1 MKGFGSKSI
10 LSTSAATKVETSPE
24 NGQLW
29 AEIAPID
36 GSHWQLRLHP
46 LEYKRK
52 LNPDLSGLLA
62 SSLASNP
69 FFDPAILAASRLRIT
84 QSPIHQLVLWEKA
97 GEQSLPRLQIPLIE
111 DHGSLWQQTILRSFT
126 HPYAPL
132 GNPLIAADAEDRLM
146 AGEITSRLVQLIG
159 IAFENGLPPLVLD
172 YLERVSPLGHA
183 LADLDK
189 NSPISTSMAEMGER
203 ASIQMENGKTPELPI
218 NKKRMREYT
227 RLEKKLSA
235 LGTVSHEKA
244 TDTFDVLLRLE
255 EYLLM
260 ETRGWKGRRGTSIHA
275 IKRDAAFA
283 RQSVMDLAREGR
295 CEIFTLRV
303 NDFAIAS
310 TILFIMNGHY
320 YPWKICFNESFAR
333 YSPGTQ
339 LMLKLTA
346 DITSRKDFRHAD
358 SLAHFGR
365 SWMSALWPTTTVFDS
380 WVLAADQKSA
390 DAVMERISLS
400 SRSKNLVKRLL
411 GRK

>member
-1 MKGFGSKSI
+1 MKGLGAKTFLSKTGRQNI
-10 LSTSAATKVETSPE
+10 ETLPE
-24 NGQLW
+24 NGQLL

-46 LEYKRK
+46 LEYKRS
-52 LNPDLSGLLA
+52 LNPDLTGLLS
-62 SSLASNP
+62 SSLATNP
-69 FFDPAILAASRLRIT
+69 FYDPAILAASRLRIT
-84 QSPIHQLVLWEKA
+84 QNQIHQLILWEKV
-97 GEQSLPRLQIPLIE
+97 GEQSLPRLQVPLVE

-132 GNPLIAADAEDRLM
+132 GNPLIGEDSENPLM
-146 AGEITSRLVQLIG
+146 VGEITSRLVQLLG
-159 IAFENGLPPLVLD
+159 MAFDTGFPPVVLD
-172 YLERVSPLGHA
+172 YLDKASPLAVA
-183 LADLDK
+183 LSGIDER
-189 NSPISTSMAEMGER
+189 SPVSTSVAEMGER
-203 ASIQMENGKTPELPI
+203 ASIQMENDKIPDLPI
-218 NKKRMREYT
+218 NKKRLREYA
-227 RLEKKLSA
+227 RLEKKLGA
-235 LGTVSHEKA
+235 IGAVSHEKA
-244 TDTFDVLLRLE
+244 TETFEILLRLE

-283 RQSVMDLAREGR
+283 RQSVMDLAREER

-303 NDFAIAS
+303 NDVAIAS

-320 YPWKICFNESFAR
+320 FPWKICFNESFAR

-365 SWMSALWPTTTVFDS
+365 SWMSALWPTTTAFQTHV
-380 WVLAADQKSA
+380 VAADRKTA

-400 SRSKNLVKRLL
+400 SRSKSLVKRLL
-411 GRK
+411 RRN